1 MKSFPRFPSLAATAA
16 LAAALCIASPAPAAE
31 PLLLQWGAIDTDAPA
46 AQADSAALKA
56 KIAKKAAAA
65 RKTRAAESRAA
76 YLVQFPAPVSEAQRS
91 WLEASTQVRGY
102 IPENAYIVWATA
114 SEMESIAANPDVFWT
129 GEWKKEYK
137 TVRAAAAKR
146 AADASDEARWMQVG
160 SLLAGDEGAADLR
173 ARLEALPATVRS
185 AFPRLDGVSAV
196 AYLTDAQVDEVASW
210 ADVDWIEP
218 KLKPILLNDKAAL
231 TNMMNVTPAWKA
243 ISSGGLGLTGAGQ
256 VVAVADT
263 GCDKGSTSDIHADF
277 SGRIK
282 AGYGWTNGA
291 YKSSASWADYDA
303 HGTHVCGSVL
313 GSGAQSSGQ
322 FRGIAY
328 EAQLVIQGCWEDLG
342 GLPDNAQD
350 LFKQA
355 YSQGARIHS
364 DSWGFDTNYAGR
376 YVYDAVYADG
386 YMWTNQN
393 FLALFAAGN
402 DGIDRNRDGVIDPG
416 SVTPPSTSKNCLS
429 VGAAENFRSSGGYST
444 TTWGGAW
451 GSDYPTAP
459 IKGDKISGT
468 NSPQG
473 LAAFSSRGPTA
484 DGRVK
489 PDIVA
494 PGTDIISVRSRSATD
509 TGWGTYNTHYL
520 YEGGTS
526 MATPLTSGATTLVR
540 QWLVDRQGIAEPM
553 AALMKAL
560 LINGARD
567 MTPGQY
573 GTGSTQ
579 EITARPDRSQ
589 GFGHV
594 NLYNAL
600 EPGDGNFLVF
610 ATNQFTTAGANYTT
624 NIAVG
629 QANAGK
635 YVLTLAWQD
644 YPGSSGSSKT
654 LVNDLDL
661 TVTSPSGTVY
671 YPNNYGTLD
680 HTNNVEFIEFTATET
695 GSYTVKVN
703 AYKISKTTGVGS
715 QPFALVMRGPETVLE
730 PAAPEFTSPTSA
742 TEGVQNSD
750 IEFTFSDLLAA
761 GYPAPTYTITTA
773 VSTNEYDFD
782 GDTGYLYF
790 RPVNA
795 GTFTFTCVASN
806 EHGAATNTLTVT
818 VTLAQPPA
826 PPEPTVVASDSFTAT
841 WSAVSGATG
850 YELVVFEGAPGGSGA
865 TLVETFANAT
875 FSPGGG
881 NYTDQTI
888 SGGDLGT
895 WTATQCRGDQSSPV
909 FRYGGTLTSPSF
921 DGGVSS
927 VEFDYEWPYS
937 ESGNCDIELYVN
949 GTSQGTAT
957 VTGGTAGT
965 ATYTL
970 ATPVAGSSTIE
981 LRNKASSNKRMQV
994 TEVRIATAGRSVHTF
1009 ALPRAAG
1016 DVVFSNSVGNVTSY
1030 QVTGLQP
1037 DTAYSFSYRAF
1048 VDGQATPWS
1057 ESTAVTTSEGDAA
1070 PVWSELPAQ
1079 TVNVGA
1085 DTSLL
1090 LADYVAGS
1098 PTPTITLD
1106 STTAA
1111 SADYEFEDGLLVF
1124 RPSAP
1129 GTNTFTFIAS
1139 NSVGSATATLTVTA
1153 VAEAPV
1159 LSASLGTSVAAVV
1172 GDDVEF
1178 TVTATGIP
1186 APTVAMAATEH
1197 DAVFIDGAFAFS
1209 PTAVGTYAF
1218 TFTASNVAGSDT
1230 LTVTVTVTAA
1240 PVTVPTLLVGDE
1252 TATTAYATWS
1262 ECTGVTSYTLQL
1274 ASDDQF
1280 TTGGSGGE
1288 VTLFSNDGTDA
1299 TTAPT
1304 DWTYNVSDKTSAYL
1318 LLFSG
1323 NSVVSE
1329 AVDASACTDLSVS
1342 LYIRT
1347 YGGTSQPNLA
1357 IQYSTDNGSTWTD
1370 AGTVAG
1376 ASSTMAQRTL
1386 ALPAAAASSALRLRF
1401 APTTTSSSVG
1411 VGIKTIVLT
1420 GTESAGDGSLIS
1432 STTVA
1437 DTEYTFTGLTP
1448 DTTYY
1453 ARVKG
1458 DAGWSTVVDFTTAS
1472 AGDSAPVWSASFPA
1486 TASVNVGEF
1495 YTLANVS
1502 SYASGS
1508 PAPTITMAGPSGVQA
1523 ELADD
1528 TFTFAAEASGSYTF
1542 TFTAANGISP
1552 DATATLVV
1560 TAVAEAPVLTASL
1573 GDTVAAVVGDTVEF
1587 TVTATGIPAPT
1598 VAMAATEH
1606 DAVFIDGAFAFAPAA
1621 VGTYAFTFTASN
1633 TEGTDT
1639 LTVTVTVA
1647 AAPVTVPELA
1657 VTNITDTTAL
1667 AIWTACDGVS
1677 SYTLQLSTN
1686 DFPAASGA
1694 SVRSA
1699 TPILSE
1705 DFSGFSGNGTADIGN
1720 SLDGHTAITGWT
1732 GSKIY
1737 TASETAKVGAS
1748 SGQGWLMTP
1757 ALDASGTLTVV
1768 WSAYRYGTSDKNT
1781 LLLGVSENGTD
1792 FDEET
1797 IPLEDEMTGY
1807 TNTFTVT
1814 GPTVYVRWK
1823 ASGSSKA
1830 RFYLDDVHITN
1841 PGGDTPAGDGIQTF
1855 TVPGTSHTFTNLT
1868 PETTYYAR
1876 VKGTNDWSNTTNF
1889 ITLASG
1895 TAPSWSASFPTNW
1908 NMTAGDIDGFD
1919 ATDYVSGAPA
1929 PAITLDTDAPAG
1941 DVDFEDG
1948 GFIYMP
1954 TQTGTFTFTFT
1965 ASNAFGTA
1973 DAVLVAVVT
1982 GTAPSWS
1989 AAFPATDTVAP
2000 GEESKI
2006 ENVSA
2011 YASGSPSPTV
2021 ALTSAASEGWTFEND
2036 TFSFTN
2042 STPGTYAFVFT
2053 ASNVLGTADA
2063 TFTVT
2068 VTAPPTPAD
2077 PFEEWLA
2084 DHSSSGHAAAETAS
2098 NGYTYW
2104 ENYVADIDPA
2114 DPFLTLV
2121 PATDGTAYTIPA
2133 ASSNRYYQLLYTTD
2147 LLGATATN
2155 NLGPGTTNA
2164 LPAPVNGSLW
2174 FGTLRVFLSN
2184 PAP

>member
-1 MKSFPRFPSLAATAA
+1 MKNILKWFSILSLSATAA
-16 LAAALCIASPAPAAE
+16 FAAE
-31 PLLLQWGAIDTDAPA
+31 PLLLQWGSIDTSGSE
-46 AQADSAALKA
+46 AQAESTALKA
-56 KIAKKAAAA
+56 KVAKKAALARA
-65 RKTRAAESRAA
+65 RKSAAAAGERAA
-76 YLVQFPAPVSEAQRS
+76 YVVQFAGPVSEAQRA
-91 WLEASTQVRGY
+91 WLEAATQVRGY
-102 IPENAYIVWATA
+102 LPENAYIVWATA
-114 SEMESIAANPDVFWT
+114 TEMESIAASSDIFWT

-137 TVRAAAAKR
+137 TVRTAAAKR
-146 AADASDEARWMQVG
+146 AASASDEARWMQVG

-243 ISSGGLGLTGAGQ
+243 ISAGGLGLTGAGQ

-328 EAQLVIQGCWEDLG
+328 EAQLVMQGCWEDLG

-364 DSWGFDTNYAGR
+364 DSWGFDTNLAAQ

-402 DGIDRNRDGVIDPG
+402 DGIDKNKDGVIDAG
-416 SVTPPSTSKNCLS
+416 SVTPPSTAKNCLC
-429 VGAAENFRSSGGYST
+429 VGAAENYRSSGGYSSY
-444 TTWGGAW
+444 TWGGAW
-451 GSDYPTAP
+451 GSDYPTDP
-459 IKGDKISGT
+459 IKSDKISGT
-468 NSPQG
+468 TTPQG
-473 LAAFSSRGPTA
+473 LAAFSSRGPTE
-484 DGRVK
+484 DGRFK

-494 PGTDIISVRSRSATD
+494 PGTDIISVRSRVAQD
-509 TGWGTYNTHYL
+509 DGWGVYTSNTNYL

-573 GTGSTQ
+573 GTGSKQ

-610 ATNQFTTAGANYTT
+610 ATNKFTTTGANYTT

-635 YVLTLAWQD
+635 YILTLAWQD
-644 YPGSSGSSKT
+644 YPGTSGASKT

-680 HTNNVEFIEFTATET
+680 HTNNVEFIEFTATEV
-695 GSYTVKVN
+695 GSYAVKVN

-730 PAAPEFTSPTSA
+730 PASPEFASATSA

-750 IEFTFSDLLAA
+750 IEFTFSDILSA

-773 VSTNEYDFD
+773 VSTDEYDFD

-790 RPVNA
+790 QPANA

-826 PPEPTVVASDSFTAT
+826 PPGPTVVASDSFTAIWT
-841 WSAVSGATG
+841 AVSGATG
-850 YELVVFEGAPGGSGA
+850 YELVVVEGAAGGSGT

-875 FSPGGG
+875 FTPGGG
-881 NYTDQTI
+881 SYADQTI
-888 SGGDLGT
+888 TGGDLGT
-895 WTATQCRGDQSSPV
+895 WTATQARGDKSTPV

-921 DGGVSS
+921 DGGVAS
-927 VEFDYEWPYS
+927 VEFDYEWPFS
-937 ESGNCDIELYVN
+937 ESGDCDIELYVN

-965 ATYTL
+965 ATYAL

-981 LRNKASSNKRMQV
+981 FRNKATSNKRIQV
-994 TEVRIATAGRSVHTF
+994 TEVRIATAGRSVHTL
-1009 ALPRAAG
+1009 AIPRAAG
-1016 DVVFSNSVGNVTSY
+1016 DVVFSNGVGNVTSY

-1037 DTAYSFSYRAF
+1037 NTTYSYSYRAI

-1098 PTPTITLD
+1098 PTPAITLD
-1106 STTAA
+1106 TTTAA
-1111 SADYEFEDGLLVF
+1111 AADYEFEDGLLVF
-1124 RPSAP
+1124 QPSAP
-1129 GTNTFTFIAS
+1129 GTYTFTFTAS
-1139 NSVGSATATLTVTA
+1139 NSVGTSTATLTVTA

-1159 LSASLGTSVAAVV
+1159 LTASLGTSVAAVV

-1186 APTVAMAATEH
+1186 APTVTMAATEH
-1197 DAVFIDGAFAFS
+1197 DAVFIDGAFAFA
-1209 PTAVGTYAF
+1209 PTSVGTYTF

-1240 PVTVPTLLVGDE
+1240 PVTVPEFLVEDV
-1252 TATTAYATWS
+1252 TDTTAHARWT
-1262 ECTGVTSYTLQL
+1262 ECTGVASYTLQL

-1288 VTLFSNDGTDA
+1288 VTLFSNDATDPSA
-1299 TTAPT
+1299 AP
-1304 DWTYNVSDKTSAYL
+1304 DGWTYNIHNTSGSYL
-1318 LLFSG
+1318 QLMSG
-1323 NSVVSE
+1323 NYVVSE
-1329 AVDASACTDLSVS
+1329 AFDASACTDLSLS
-1342 LYIRT
+1342 LYMRT
-1347 YGGTSQPNLA
+1347 YGGTAQPSVTVE
-1357 IQYSTDNGSTWTD
+1357 YSTDGGTTWSEPLGTLSAANSTMAERTLDVSD
-1370 AGTVAG
+1370 AAG
-1376 ASSTMAQRTL
+1376 ASSV
-1386 ALPAAAASSALRLRF
+1386 RLRI
-1401 APTTTSSSVG
+1401 ASTSTSSSVG

-1420 GTESAGDGSLIS
+1420 GTEASGSGSLIS
-1432 STTVA
+1432 TTTVNGT
-1437 DTEYTFTGLTP
+1437 DYTFTALAP
-1448 DTTYY
+1448 ETTYF

-1458 DAGWSTVVDFTTAS
+1458 DAGWSNIEQFTTE
-1472 AGDSAPVWSASFPA
+1472 P
-1486 TASVNVGEF
+1486 
-1495 YTLANVS
+1495 
-1502 SYASGS
+1502 
-1508 PAPTITMAGPSGVQA
+1508 
-1523 ELADD
+1523 
-1528 TFTFAAEASGSYTF
+1528 
-1542 TFTAANGISP
+1542 
-1552 DATATLVV
+1552 
-1560 TAVAEAPVLTASL
+1560 
-1573 GDTVAAVVGDTVEF
+1573 
-1587 TVTATGIPAPT
+1587 
-1598 VAMAATEH
+1598 
-1606 DAVFIDGAFAFAPAA
+1606 
-1621 VGTYAFTFTASN
+1621 
-1633 TEGTDT
+1633 
-1639 LTVTVTVA
+1639 
-1647 AAPVTVPELA
+1647 
-1657 VTNITDTTAL
+1657 
-1667 AIWTACDGVS
+1667 
-1677 SYTLQLSTN
+1677 
-1686 DFPAASGA
+1686 
-1694 SVRSA
+1694 
-1699 TPILSE
+1699 
-1705 DFSGFSGNGTADIGN
+1705 
-1720 SLDGHTAITGWT
+1720 
-1732 GSKIY
+1732 
-1737 TASETAKVGAS
+1737 ETA
-1748 SGQGWLMTP
+1748 P
-1757 ALDASGTLTVV
+1757 
-1768 WSAYRYGTSDKNT
+1768 
-1781 LLLGVSENGTD
+1781 
-1792 FDEET
+1792 
-1797 IPLEDEMTGY
+1797 
-1807 TNTFTVT
+1807 
-1814 GPTVYVRWK
+1814 
-1823 ASGSSKA
+1823 
-1830 RFYLDDVHITN
+1830 
-1841 PGGDTPAGDGIQTF
+1841 
-1855 TVPGTSHTFTNLT
+1855 
-1868 PETTYYAR
+1868 
-1876 VKGTNDWSNTTNF
+1876 
-1889 ITLASG
+1889 G
-1895 TAPSWSASFPTNW
+1895 TAPAWSSDFPVAWT
-1908 NMTAGDIDGFD
+1908 MTAGDIDGFNV
-1919 ATDYVSGAPA
+1919 ADYLTGDPA
-1929 PAITLDTDAPAG
+1929 PTVTFETDAPAG
-1941 DVDFEDG
+1941 DYDYEDG
-1948 GFIYMP
+1948 GFIFMP
-1954 TQTGTFTFTFT
+1954 VHTGTFTFTFT
-1965 ASNAFGTA
+1965 ADNGVGEPVVAT
-1973 DAVLVAVVT
+1973 LVATVT
-1982 GTAPSWS
+1982 GTVPSWFDT
-1989 AAFPATDTVAP
+1989 FPGTGTVAA
-2000 GEESKI
+2000 GEDYEFP
-2006 ENVSA
+2006 NVSS
-2011 YASGSPSPTV
+2011 YATGTPSPTIE
-2021 ALTSAASEGWTFEND
+2021 LTAADSADCAFDSESDYFLFNTA
-2036 TFSFTN
+2036 
-2042 STPGTYAFVFT
+2042 TPGTYTFTFT

-2063 TFTVT
+2063 ILTVT
-2068 VTAPPTPAD
+2068 VTATPSD
-2077 PFEEWLA
+2077 FEQWLA
-2084 DHSSSGHAAAETAS
+2084 DHAASGHAAGETAP
-2098 NGYTYW
+2098 NGRTYW
-2104 ENYVADIDPA
+2104 DNYIADIDPGDTYLAIEIA
-2114 DPFLTLV
+2114 DPST
-2121 PATDGTAYTIPA
+2121 GTFTIPA
-2133 ASSNRYYQLLYTTD
+2133 ASPNRTYTLLWTTNLATGDYQQQD
-2147 LLGATATN
+2147 
-2155 NLGPGTTNA
+2155 LGPGAPSTSIPFPTPA
-2164 LPAPVNGSLW
+2164 DWYGGLQVTLP
-2174 FGTLRVFLSN
+2174 
-2184 PAP
+2184 

>member
-1 MKSFPRFPSLAATAA
+1 MKNILKWFSILSLSATAA
-16 LAAALCIASPAPAAE
+16 FAAE
-31 PLLLQWGAIDTDAPA
+31 PLLLQWGSIDTSGSE
-46 AQADSAALKA
+46 AQTESAALKA
-56 KIAKKAAAA
+56 KVAKKAALARA
-65 RKTRAAESRAA
+65 RKSAAAAGERAA
-76 YLVQFPAPVSEAQRS
+76 YVVQFAGPVSEAQRS
-91 WLEASTQVRGY
+91 WLEAATQVRGY
-102 IPENAYIVWATA
+102 LPENAYIVWATA
-114 SEMESIAANPDVFWT
+114 PEMESIAASSDVFWT

-137 TVRAAAAKR
+137 TVRTAAAKR
-146 AADASDEARWMQVG
+146 AAAASDEARWMQVG

-196 AYLTDAQVDEVASW
+196 AYLTDAQVDEVATW

-218 KLKPILLNDKAAL
+218 KLKPILRNDKAAL

-328 EAQLVIQGCWEDLG
+328 EAQLVMQGCWEDLG

-364 DSWGFDTNYAGR
+364 DSWGFDTNLAAQ

-402 DGIDRNRDGVIDPG
+402 DGIDKNKDGVIDPG
-416 SVTPPSTSKNCLS
+416 SVTPPSTAKNCLC
-429 VGAAENFRSSGGYST
+429 VGAAENYRSSGGYSSY
-444 TTWGGAW
+444 TWGGAW
-451 GSDYPTAP
+451 GSDYPTDP
-459 IKGDKISGT
+459 IKSDKISGT
-468 NSPQG
+468 TTPQG
-473 LAAFSSRGPTA
+473 LAAFSSRGPTE
-484 DGRVK
+484 DGRFK

-494 PGTDIISVRSRSATD
+494 PGTDIISVRSRSAQD
-509 TGWGTYNTHYL
+509 DGWGVYTSNTNYL

-610 ATNQFTTAGANYTT
+610 ATNKFTSTGANYTT

-635 YVLTLAWQD
+635 YILTLAWQD
-644 YPGSSGSSKT
+644 YPGTSGASKT

-680 HTNNVEFIEFTATET
+680 HTNNVEFIEFTATEV
-695 GSYTVKVN
+695 GSYAVKVN

-730 PAAPEFTSPTSA
+730 PASPEFTSATSA

-750 IEFTFSDLLAA
+750 IEFTFSALLSA
-761 GYPAPTYTITTA
+761 GYPAPTYSITTA
-773 VSTNEYDFD
+773 VSTDEYDFD

-790 RPVNA
+790 QPANA

-806 EHGAATNTLTVT
+806 EYGSATNTLTVT

-826 PPEPTVVASDSFTAT
+826 PPEPTVVASDSFTAIWT
-841 WSAVSGATG
+841 AVSGATG
-850 YELVVFEGAPGGSGA
+850 YELVVVEGAAGGSGGGNTY
-865 TLVETFANAT
+865 TLVTSADGLVAGDYLILADGTDCAMNNICSGSASGYL
-875 FSPGGG
+875 SP
-881 NYTDQTI
+881 TDVTVDGTTI
-888 SGGDLGT
+888 SNEDASLV
-895 WTATQCRGDQSSPV
+895 WT
-909 FRYGGTLTSPSF
+909 L
-921 DGGVSS
+921 
-927 VEFDYEWPYS
+927 
-937 ESGNCDIELYVN
+937 
-949 GTSQGTAT
+949 
-957 VTGGTAGT
+957 AGT
-965 ATYTL
+965 ADSCTL
-970 ATPVAGSSTIE
+970 FNADAGKYVNPSTSKTIGWSDTASGAWTLSMNGNLVTAANAASTTWMLQYNSGSPRFTCYNSAQKK
-981 LRNKASSNKRMQV
+981 LRFFSRGASR
-994 TEVRIATAGRSVHTF
+994 

-1037 DTAYSFSYRAF
+1037 NTTYSYSYRAI

-1079 TVNVGA
+1079 TVNVGD
-1085 DTSLL
+1085 DTSIQ

-1098 PTPTITLD
+1098 PTPAITLD

-1124 RPSAP
+1124 QPSAP
-1129 GTNTFTFIAS
+1129 GTFTFTFTAS
-1139 NSVGSATATLTVTA
+1139 NSVGTSTATLTVTA

-1186 APTVAMAATEH
+1186 APTVAMVATEH
-1197 DAVFIDGAFAFS
+1197 DAVFIDGAFAFA
-1209 PTAVGTYAF
+1209 PTSVGTYTF

-1240 PVTVPTLLVGDE
+1240 PVTVPEFLVENVTD
-1252 TATTAYATWS
+1252 TTAHARWT
-1262 ECTGVTSYTLQL
+1262 ECTGVASYTLQL

-1280 TTGGSGGE
+1280 TTGGAGGTVLDESFDGTSAPSGWTISDGGTYSSSPYVSGTYSRKFTKVGQYAVTPEFGSGSTLQFWAYGNGGSGSIFTISGLVNSVWTFIDTVTIAQGASTNE
-1288 VTLFSNDGTDA
+1288 VTLPS
-1299 TTAPT
+1299 
-1304 DWTYNVSDKTSAYL
+1304 
-1318 LLFSG
+1318 
-1323 NSVVSE
+1323 
-1329 AVDASACTDLSVS
+1329 
-1342 LYIRT
+1342 
-1347 YGGTSQPNLA
+1347 GTSQVGFYFTTRSVNCALDDVVV
-1357 IQYSTDNGSTWTD
+1357 Y
-1370 AGTVAG
+1370 G
-1376 ASSTMAQRTL
+1376 ASGS
-1386 ALPAAAASSALRLRF
+1386 
-1401 APTTTSSSVG
+1401 
-1411 VGIKTIVLT
+1411 
-1420 GTESAGDGSLIS
+1420 GSLIR
-1432 STTVA
+1432 TETVSA
-1437 DTEYTFTGLTP
+1437 TSYTFTGLEP
-1448 DTTYY
+1448 ETTYY

-1486 TASVNVGEF
+1486 TATVNVDEF
-1495 YTLANVS
+1495 YTLDNVS
-1502 SYASGS
+1502 SYVSGS
-1508 PAPTITMAGPSGVQA
+1508 PAPTITMAGPAGVEA

-1528 TFTFAAEASGSYTF
+1528 TFTFAAEASGDYAF

-1560 TAVAEAPVLTASL
+1560 TAVGQAPVLTASQ
-1573 GDTVAAVVGDTVEF
+1573 GTTVAAVVGDTVEF
-1587 TVTATGIPAPT
+1587 TVTATGIPVPT
-1598 VAMAATEH
+1598 VAMAATEY
-1606 DAVFIDGAFAFAPAA
+1606 DAIFENGEFLFAPDA
-1621 VGTYAFTFTASN
+1621 VGTYAFTFTAEN

-1647 AAPVTVPELA
+1647 PAPVTVPELA
-1657 VTNITDTTAL
+1657 VTDITDTTAL
-1667 AIWTACDGVS
+1667 ATWTACDGVTE
-1677 SYTLQLSTN
+1677 YTLQLSTN
-1686 DFPAASGA
+1686 DFAAASGA

-1705 DFSGFSGNGTADIGN
+1705 DFSGVSGT
-1720 SLDGHTAITGWT
+1720 SAIANFDDVLQTN
-1732 GSKIY
+1732 
-1737 TASETAKVGAS
+1737 
-1748 SGQGWLMTP
+1748 GWLGEKVYAATNAVRIGTSSAAGSLQTP
-1757 ALDASGTLTVV
+1757 PLTSIGTTVRVV
-1768 WSAYRYGTSDKNT
+1768 WSSFRWPADGETAHVGISEDGGSTFTDQTVT
-1781 LLLGVSENGTD
+1781 LTD
-1792 FDEET
+1792 DWQT
-1797 IPLEDEMTGY
+1797 Y
-1807 TNTFTVT
+1807 TNTFEVSANSAIIRWSTV
-1814 GPTVYVRWK
+1814 
-1823 ASGSSKA
+1823 GSSKK
-1830 RFYLDDVHITN
+1830 RFYIDDIAITTF
-1841 PGGDTPAGDGIQTF
+1841 GDTPAGDDVQEF
-1855 TVPGTSHTFTNLT
+1855 TVPGTSYEFTDLT
-1868 PETTYYAR
+1868 PYTVYYAR
-1876 VKGTNDWSNTTNF
+1876 VKGNAAWSDTEEF
-1889 ITLASG
+1889 ITEEAPTPG
-1895 TAPSWSASFPTNW
+1895 TAPAWSS
-1908 NMTAGDIDGFD
+1908 D
-1919 ATDYVSGAPA
+1919 
-1929 PAITLDTDAPAG
+1929 
-1941 DVDFEDG
+1941 
-1948 GFIYMP
+1948 
-1954 TQTGTFTFTFT
+1954 
-1965 ASNAFGTA
+1965 
-1973 DAVLVAVVT
+1973 
-1982 GTAPSWS
+1982 
-1989 AAFPATDTVAP
+1989 FPATATVTA
-2000 GEESKI
+2000 GEDYEFP
-2006 ENVSA
+2006 NVSS
-2011 YASGSPSPTV
+2011 YATGTPSPTIE
-2021 ALTSAASEGWTFEND
+2021 LTAADSADCSFDSESDYFLFNTA
-2036 TFSFTN
+2036 
-2042 STPGTYAFVFT
+2042 TPGTYTFTFT

-2063 TFTVT
+2063 ILTVT
-2068 VTAPPTPAD
+2068 VTATPSD
-2077 PFEEWLA
+2077 FEQWLA
-2084 DHSSSGHAAAETAS
+2084 DHAASGHAAGETAP
-2098 NGYTYW
+2098 NGRTYW
-2104 ENYVADIDPA
+2104 DNYIADIDPGDTYLAIEIA
-2114 DPFLTLV
+2114 DPS
-2121 PATDGTAYTIPA
+2121 AGTFTIPA
-2133 ASSNRYYQLLYTTD
+2133 ASPNRTYTLLWTTNLATGDYQQQD
-2147 LLGATATN
+2147 LGAGAPSTSIPFPTPADWYGGLQVT
-2155 NLGPGTTNA
+2155 
-2164 LPAPVNGSLW
+2164 LPSDP
-2174 FGTLRVFLSN
+2174 
-2184 PAP
+2184 

>member
-1 MKSFPRFPSLAATAA
+1 MKNILKWFSILSLSATAA
-16 LAAALCIASPAPAAE
+16 FAAE
-31 PLLLQWGAIDTDAPA
+31 PLLLQWGSIDTSGSE
-46 AQADSAALKA
+46 AQAESTALKA
-56 KIAKKAAAA
+56 KVAKKAALARA
-65 RKTRAAESRAA
+65 RKSAAAAGERAA
-76 YLVQFPAPVSEAQRS
+76 YVVQFAGPVSEAQRT

-102 IPENAYIVWATA
+102 LPENAYIVWATA
-114 SEMESIAANPDVFWT
+114 AEMESIAASSDVFWT

-137 TVRAAAAKR
+137 TVRTAAAKR
-146 AADASDEARWMQVG
+146 AAAASDEARWMQVG

-328 EAQLVIQGCWEDLG
+328 EAQLVMQGCWEDLD

-364 DSWGFDTNYAGR
+364 DSWGFDTNLAAQ

-402 DGIDRNRDGVIDPG
+402 DGIDKNKDGVIDPG
-416 SVTPPSTSKNCLS
+416 SVTPPSTAKNCLC
-429 VGAAENFRSSGGYST
+429 VGAAENYRSSGGYSSY
-444 TTWGGAW
+444 TWGGAW
-451 GSDYPTAP
+451 GSDYPTDP
-459 IKGDKISGT
+459 IKSDKISGT
-468 NSPQG
+468 TTPQG
-473 LAAFSSRGPTA
+473 LAAFSSRGPTE
-484 DGRVK
+484 DGRFK

-494 PGTDIISVRSRSATD
+494 PGTDIISVRSRVAQD
-509 TGWGTYNTHYL
+509 DGWGEYNTHYL

-610 ATNQFTTAGANYTT
+610 ATNKFTTTGANYTT

-635 YVLTLAWQD
+635 YILTLAWQD
-644 YPGSSGSSKT
+644 YPGTSGASKT

-680 HTNNVEFIEFTATET
+680 HTNNVEFIEFTASEV

-730 PAAPEFTSPTSA
+730 PASPEFTSATSA

-750 IEFTFSDLLAA
+750 IEFTFSDILSA

-773 VSTNEYDFD
+773 VSSDEYDFD

-790 RPVNA
+790 QPANA

-806 EHGAATNTLTVT
+806 EHGSATNTLTVT

-826 PPEPTVVASDSFTAT
+826 PPEPTVVASDSFTAIWT
-841 WSAVSGATG
+841 AVSGATG
-850 YELVVFEGAPGGSGA
+850 YELVVVEGAAGGSGT
-865 TLVETFANAT
+865 TLVETFANAAFT
-875 FSPGGG
+875 PGGG
-881 NYTDQTI
+881 SYADQTI

-895 WTATQCRGDQSSPV
+895 WTATQARGDKSTPV

-927 VEFDYEWPYS
+927 VEFDYEWPFS
-937 ESGNCDIELYVN
+937 ESGDCDIELYVN

-965 ATYTL
+965 ATYAL

-981 LRNKASSNKRMQV
+981 FRNKATSNKRIQV
-994 TEVRIATAGRSVHTF
+994 TEVRIATAGRSVHTL
-1009 ALPRAAG
+1009 AIPRAAG
-1016 DVVFSNSVGNVTSY
+1016 DVVFSNGVGNVTSY

-1037 DTAYSFSYRAF
+1037 NTTYSYSYRAI

-1085 DTSLL
+1085 DTSIQ

-1098 PTPTITLD
+1098 PTPAITLD
-1106 STTAA
+1106 SSTAA
-1111 SADYEFEDGLLVF
+1111 AADYEFEDGLLVF
-1124 RPSAP
+1124 QPSAP
-1129 GTNTFTFIAS
+1129 GTYTFTFTAS
-1139 NSVGSATATLTVTA
+1139 NSVGTSTAALTVTA

-1186 APTVAMAATEH
+1186 APTVTMAATEH
-1197 DAVFIDGAFAFS
+1197 DAVFIDGAFAFA
-1209 PTAVGTYAF
+1209 PTSVGTYTF

-1240 PVTVPTLLVGDE
+1240 PVTVPEFLVENVTD
-1252 TATTAYATWS
+1252 TTAHARWT
-1262 ECTGVTSYTLQL
+1262 ECTGVASYTLQL

-1299 TTAPT
+1299 SAAP
-1304 DWTYNVSDKTSAYL
+1304 DGWTYNIHNTSGSYL
-1318 LLFSG
+1318 QLMSG
-1323 NSVVSE
+1323 NYVVSE
-1329 AVDASACTDLSVS
+1329 AFDASACTDLSLS
-1342 LYIRT
+1342 LYMRT
-1347 YGGTSQPNLA
+1347 YGGTGQPSVTVE
-1357 IQYSTDNGSTWTD
+1357 YSTDGGTTWSEPLGTLSAANSTMAERTLDVSD
-1370 AGTVAG
+1370 AAG
-1376 ASSTMAQRTL
+1376 ASSV
-1386 ALPAAAASSALRLRF
+1386 RLRI
-1401 APTTTSSSVG
+1401 ASTSTSSSVG

-1420 GTESAGDGSLIS
+1420 GTEASGSGSLIS
-1432 STTVA
+1432 TTTVNGT
-1437 DTEYTFTGLTP
+1437 DYTFTGLAP
-1448 DTTYY
+1448 ETTYF

-1458 DAGWSTVVDFTTAS
+1458 DAGWSNVEQFTTEPETVTET
-1472 AGDSAPVWSASFPA
+1472 APAWSASFPA
-1486 TASVNVGEF
+1486 SGTVNVGEL
-1495 YTLANVS
+1495 YELAAIA
-1502 SYASGS
+1502 SYVTGS
-1508 PAPTITMAGPSGVQA
+1508 PPPVI
-1523 ELADD
+1523 
-1528 TFTFAAEASGSYTF
+1528 TFTGPDGVLAEIDNGNFQFIPEASGDYTF

-1560 TAVAEAPVLTASL
+1560 TAVGQAPVLTASQ
-1573 GDTVAAVVGDTVEF
+1573 GTTVDAVVGDTVEF
-1587 TVTATGIPAPT
+1587 TVTATGIPVPT
-1598 VAMAATEH
+1598 VAMAATEY
-1606 DAVFIDGAFAFAPAA
+1606 DAIFENGEFLFVPDA
-1621 VGTYAFTFTASN
+1621 VGTYAFTFTAEN

-1639 LTVTVTVA
+1639 LTVTVTVSPP
-1647 AAPVTVPELA
+1647 PVTIPELT
-1657 VTNITDTTAL
+1657 VTDITDTTAL
-1667 AIWTACDGVS
+1667 ATWTACDGVA

-1686 DFPAASGA
+1686 DFAAASGA

-1705 DFSGFSGNGTADIGN
+1705 DFAGFTASGSTDISA
-1720 SLDGHTAITGWT
+1720 SLDSYTATAGWT
-1732 GSKIY
+1732 GTKVYCNSGEAKIG
-1737 TASETAKVGAS
+1737 SS
-1748 SGQGWLMTP
+1748 SGQPWIITP
-1757 ALDASGTLTVV
+1757 ALAASGTLRVV
-1768 WSAYRYGTSDKNT
+1768 WTARRYGTSDHEN
-1781 LLLGVSENGTD
+1781 LLLGISENGTD
-1792 FDEET
+1792 FVDET
-1797 IPLEDEMTGY
+1797 IPLADDMTTY
-1807 TNTFTVT
+1807 TNEFALAGSTA
-1814 GPTVYVRWK
+1814 YVRWMG
-1823 ASGSSKA
+1823 SGSSKA
-1830 RFYLDDVHITN
+1830 RFYLDDVTITN
-1841 PGGDTPAGDGIQTF
+1841 PGGGDTPAGDDVQEF
-1855 TVPGTSHTFTNLT
+1855 TVPGTSYEFTGLT
-1868 PETTYYAR
+1868 PYTVYYAR
-1876 VKGTNDWSNTTNF
+1876 VKGNAAWSDTEEF
-1889 ITLASG
+1889 ITEE
-1895 TAPSWSASFPTNW
+1895 
-1908 NMTAGDIDGFD
+1908 
-1919 ATDYVSGAPA
+1919 APA
-1929 PAITLDTDAPAG
+1929 PGIAPAWSA
-1941 DVDFEDG
+1941 DFPATATIAAGEDYE
-1948 GFIYMP
+1948 FPNVSSYA
-1954 TQTGTFTFTFT
+1954 TGTPSPTIELTAADSADCAFDSESDYFRFNTATPGTYTFTFT
-1965 ASNAFGTA
+1965 ASNVLGIA
-1973 DAVLVAVVT
+1973 DAIL
-1982 GTAPSWS
+1982 
-1989 AAFPATDTVAP
+1989 
-2000 GEESKI
+2000 
-2006 ENVSA
+2006 
-2011 YASGSPSPTV
+2011 
-2021 ALTSAASEGWTFEND
+2021 
-2036 TFSFTN
+2036 
-2042 STPGTYAFVFT
+2042 
-2053 ASNVLGTADA
+2053 
-2063 TFTVT
+2063 TVT
-2068 VTAPPTPAD
+2068 VTATPSD
-2077 PFEEWLA
+2077 FEQWLA
-2084 DHSSSGHAAAETAS
+2084 DHAASGHAAGETAP
-2098 NGYTYW
+2098 NGRTYW
-2104 ENYVADIDPA
+2104 DNYIADIDPGDTYLAIEIA
-2114 DPFLTLV
+2114 DPS
-2121 PATDGTAYTIPA
+2121 AGTFTIPA
-2133 ASSNRYYQLLYTTD
+2133 ASPNRTYTLLWTTNLATGDYQQQD
-2147 LLGATATN
+2147 
-2155 NLGPGTTNA
+2155 LGPGAPSTSIPFPTPA
-2164 LPAPVNGSLW
+2164 DWYGGLQVTLPSDP
-2174 FGTLRVFLSN
+2174 
-2184 PAP
+2184 